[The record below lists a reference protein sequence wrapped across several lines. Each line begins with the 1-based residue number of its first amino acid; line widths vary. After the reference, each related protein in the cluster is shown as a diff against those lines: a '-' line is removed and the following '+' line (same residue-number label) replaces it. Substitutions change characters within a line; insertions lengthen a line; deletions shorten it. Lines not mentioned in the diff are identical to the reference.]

1 MLSLYIELDDGTPW
15 SRAIRAAEGNDP
27 RIHAGLVEEDG
38 SIFSSRIGKGVYRQI
53 GVNLADKSRCLV
65 TPLPWADTPDA
76 KAWRDA
82 QIGLPYDLLGAIFSL
97 AGKGLRLEP
106 AWFCSHVTREA
117 ISRLAGAPQTFCAL
131 PDPALLADQVE
142 SFITQN
148 FASRPPRIGCTLQP
162 LAELV
167 RIQFVSRLAPSLN

>member
-1 MLSLYIELDDGTPW
+1 MLKLYVEYATSDPW
-15 SRAIRAAEGNDP
+15 AYAIMKAQNDK
-27 RIHAGLVEEDG
+27 RIHVGIVEEDG
-38 SIFSSRIGKGVYRQI
+38 SIFSARIDKGVCRQQ
-53 GVNLADKSRCLV
+53 GVDLADATACRVIS
-65 TPLPWADTPDA
+65 LPWADTPDA

-148 FASRPPRIGCTLQP
+148 FAIRPPRIGCTLQP